1 MKQEIVQLII
11 NVAEDMNE
19 TLENRIPAE
28 KGTDTPLYGNE
39 AVLDSLGLVRFIL
52 QVEEAIEDEFETT
65 IVLADEKAMSQKNSP
80 FRNIG
85 TLAEYIEKILK
96 ENRSYAA

>member
-1 MKQEIVQLII
+1 MKQEIVELII
-11 NVAEDMNE
+11 NVANDMNE
-19 TLENRIPAE
+19 TLEQKIPTDKGAE
-28 KGTDTPLYGNE
+28 TPLYGNE

-80 FRNIG
+80 FRNVE
-85 TLAEYIEKILK
+85 TLAAYIEKILK

>member
-1 MKQEIVQLII
+1 
-11 NVAEDMNE
+11 MNN
-19 TLENRIPAE
+19 LENE
-28 KGTDTPLYGNE
+28 SG
-39 AVLDSLGLVRFIL
+39 FIL

>member
-1 MKQEIVQLII
+1 
-11 NVAEDMNE
+11 
-19 TLENRIPAE
+19 
-28 KGTDTPLYGNE
+28 
-39 AVLDSLGLVRFIL
+39 VRFIL